1 MQIIQ
6 NRRTFL
12 TGLTAAGSACLTV
25 EAFTEN

>member
-12 TGLTAAGSACLTV
+12 TNLSAASAVGLFAPQRLPG
-25 EAFTEN
+25 